1 MLDWYISLSDKDQMS
16 TCNVGYV
23 KSDYFPRRS
32 KTQKDI
38 TATQAER
45 RKKGLMEQLLN
56 TVAVHKSTSP
66 HHPNP
71 EESNITLINSYIPTT
86 RTFFIAP
93 LESNYTY
100 LFQMA
105 CVDTQGRLHMSKQL
119 SITKG
124 NISKTFIKPCFIS
137 IR

>member
-23 KSDYFPRRS
+23 KSDYFSRRS

-38 TATQAER
+38 KTTQVER

-56 TVAVHKSTSP
+56 TVGVHKSTSQNL
-66 HHPNP
+66 PNP

-100 LFQMA
+100 MFQMA
-105 CVDTQGRLHMSKQL
+105 CIDTQGRLHMSKKL
-119 SITKG
+119 SIPKG
-124 NISKTFIKPCFIS
+124 NPRKSMSNI
-137 IR
+137 

>member
-23 KSDYFPRRS
+23 KSDYFSRRS
-32 KTQKDI
+32 KTQNDI
-38 TATQAER
+38 KTTQVER

-56 TVAVHKSTSP
+56 TVGVHKSTSQNL
-66 HHPNP
+66 PNP

-100 LFQMA
+100 MFQMA
-105 CVDTQGRLHMSKQL
+105 CIDTQGRLHMSKQL
-119 SITKG
+119 IIHKG
-124 NISKTFIKPCFIS
+124 NPRRSMLKI
-137 IR
+137 